1 MASLATAPLPID
13 DATLADFCKRHRIR
27 RLALF
32 GSRLHGNARADSDV
46 DLLVEF
52 EAGATPG
59 LMGFAGMEDELSQ
72 LMGGVPVDL
81 LTALDLGRRFRD
93 EVVST
98 AQVRYAA

>member
-1 MASLATAPLPID
+1 MTTCTNPPLPID
-13 DATLADFCKRHRIR
+13 ESTLADFCHRHRIR
-27 RLALF
+27 RLSLF

-46 DLLVEF
+46 DLLVDF

-59 LMGFAGMEDELSQ
+59 LLAFAGMEDELSQ

-81 LTALDLGRRFRD
+81 LTALDLGRQFRD